1 VAPIYWE
8 VFPLAPA
15 RLLLP
20 LLCRI
25 DVFMPDQERLIRGV
39 EYSPITAPTLMVDF
53 EGDPVPTTSYMGGTV
68 RRREDP
74 RLITGSATYVDDIVL
89 TNMAYMS
96 VLRSPY
102 PHARIVS
109 IDASEALSRPGVLA
123 VVTGDDVADLV
134 PPQQGESDGESGA
147 PARAPLAAGK
157 VTYVGDPVLALVAGT
172 QAQAVDAL
180 ESVIVEYDELPG
192 TGDPE
197 LAMQDSAPQLQE
209 YAENNIDNRRPF
221 TKGDPAGAFAEA
233 EATVSVR
240 MVNQRLSPNPME
252 TRGVVARYERGS
264 KELTVWSSTQ
274 CAHFV
279 RDAICQAMKLPQTKV
294 RTITPEVGG
303 GFGCKIGAYPED
315 VLAAYLARKLE
326 RPIKWIEGR
335 TEHVQ
340 ATVHGRAQ
348 IAYLDLAA
356 RQDGRITGLRLRL
369 IVDSGAYSAS
379 WLGETTAG
387 MVTGCYDIP
396 NIESETLTVLTNKT
410 PLGAYRGA
418 GRPEAAYY
426 IERAIDVL
434 ADQLEMDPAE
444 IRRVNFIPPEAFP
457 YQLPDWPVFDSGE
470 YAATLDVA
478 LERSGYQQL
487 RQEQEQARA
496 AGRLMGIGL
505 ASYVEVCGF
514 GWETSTVRMEA
525 DGTVTIYTG
534 ISPHGQGQ
542 ETTFAQMAADVL
554 GVQPE
559 QVNVLYGD
567 TSMGS
572 GSGTMGSR
580 GTAVGGPAV
589 HRASQVVQD
598 KMRQIAAHMME
609 AAPED
614 LELGDGAWNVK
625 GVPDR
630 STSIEDIARAAYSGA
645 GLPDGMEPGLTAVNN
660 FRPETFTA
668 PFGTH
673 VVVVEVDHETGQ
685 VEIRKMMTVDD
696 CGAIM
701 SPQLVQGQVHGG
713 IAQGIAQALFEEVI
727 YSEDGQLLTGNLVD
741 YGVPTLGDLPLYETS
756 HTHTPSLRNDLGIK
770 GIGEAATIG
779 STPAVVNAVIDA
791 LSPLGVTH
799 LDMPLT
805 PGKVWAAI
813 QKAS

>member
-1 VAPIYWE
+1 
-8 VFPLAPA
+8 
-15 RLLLP
+15 
-20 LLCRI
+20 
-25 DVFMPDQERLIRGV
+25 
-39 EYSPITAPTLMVDF
+39 
-53 EGDPVPTTSYMGGTV
+53 VPTTSYMGGTV

-102 PHARIVS
+102 PHARIVR
-109 IDASEALSRPGVLA
+109 IDASEALSQPGVLA

-134 PPQQGESDGESGA
+134 PPRQGDSDGESGA

-157 VTYVGDPVLALVAGT
+157 VTYVGDPVLALVAT
-172 QAQAVDAL
+172 TRAQAVDAL
-180 ESVIVEYDELPG
+180 EAVIVEYDELPG

-197 LAMQDSAPQLQE
+197 LAMEDGAPQLQE
-209 YAENNIDNRRPF
+209 YAENNIDDRRPF
-221 TKGDPAGAFAEA
+221 SKGDPAGAFAQA
-233 EATVSVR
+233 DVTISVR
-240 MVNQRLSPNPME
+240 MVSQRLSPNPME
-252 TRGVVARYERGS
+252 TRGVVAQYERGS

-279 RDAICQAMKLPQTKV
+279 RDAICLAMKLPQTKV
-294 RTITPEVGG
+294 RTIAPEVGG

-348 IAYLDLAA
+348 VAYLDLAA

-434 ADQLEMDPAE
+434 ADRLEMDPAE

-478 LERSGYQQL
+478 LERSNYQQL
-487 RQEQEQARA
+487 RQDQERARA
-496 AGRLMGIGL
+496 EGRLMGIGL

-589 HRASQVVQD
+589 HRASQAVQE
-598 KMRQIAAHMME
+598 KMRQIAAHLME

-630 STSIEDIARAAYSGA
+630 STSIEDIARAAYAGA
-645 GLPDGMEPGLTAVNN
+645 NLPEGMEPGLTAVNN

-673 VVVVEVDHETGQ
+673 VVVVEVDRETGQ
-685 VEIRKMMTVDD
+685 VEIRKIMTVDD
-696 CGAIM
+696 CGTLM

-713 IAQGIAQALFEEVI
+713 IAQGISQALFEEVV

-813 QKAS
+813 QEAS

>member
-1 VAPIYWE
+1 
-8 VFPLAPA
+8 
-15 RLLLP
+15 
-20 LLCRI
+20 
-25 DVFMPDQERLIRGV
+25 
-39 EYSPITAPTLMVDF
+39 
-53 EGDPVPTTSYMGGTV
+53 VPTTSYMGGTV

-102 PHARIVS
+102 PHARIVR

-134 PPQQGESDGESGA
+134 PPRQGDSDGESGA

-157 VTYVGDPVLALVAGT
+157 VTYVGDPVLALVAT
-172 QAQAVDAL
+172 TRAQAVDAL

-197 LAMQDSAPQLQE
+197 LAMEDGAPQLQE

-221 TKGDPAGAFAEA
+221 SKGDPAGAFAEA
-233 EATVSVR
+233 DVTVSVR

-252 TRGVVARYERGS
+252 TRGVVAQYERGS

-279 RDAICQAMKLPQTKV
+279 RDAICLAMKLPQTKV
-294 RTITPEVGG
+294 RTIAPEVGG

-387 MVTGCYDIP
+387 MVTGCYEIP
-396 NIESETLTVLTNKT
+396 NIESETITVLTNKT

-434 ADQLEMDPAE
+434 ADRLEMDPAE

-487 RQEQEQARA
+487 RQEQEEARA
-496 AGRLMGIGL
+496 EGRLMGIGL

-589 HRASQVVQD
+589 HRASQAVQD
-598 KMRQIAAHMME
+598 KMRQIAAHLME

-630 STSIEDIARAAYSGA
+630 STPIEDIARAAYGGA
-645 GLPDGMEPGLTAVNN
+645 NLPEGMEPGLTAVNN

-673 VVVVEVDHETGQ
+673 VVVVEVDRETGQ

-696 CGAIM
+696 CGTLM

-713 IAQGIAQALFEEVI
+713 IAQGIAQALFEEVV

-741 YGVPTLGDLPLYETS
+741 YGVPTLGDLPMYETS

-813 QKAS
+813 QEAS

>member
-1 VAPIYWE
+1 
-8 VFPLAPA
+8 
-15 RLLLP
+15 
-20 LLCRI
+20 
-25 DVFMPDQERLIRGV
+25 M
-39 EYSPITAPTLMVDF
+39 
-53 EGDPVPTTSYMGGTV
+53 PTTSYMGGTV

-102 PHARIVS
+102 PHARIVR

-134 PPQQGESDGESGA
+134 PPRQGDSDGESGA

-157 VTYVGDPVLALVAGT
+157 VTYVGDPVLALVAT
-172 QAQAVDAL
+172 TRAQAVDAL

-197 LAMQDSAPQLQE
+197 LAMEDGAPQLQE

-221 TKGDPAGAFAEA
+221 SKGDPAGAFAEA
-233 EATVSVR
+233 DVTVSVR

-252 TRGVVARYERGS
+252 TRGVVAQYERGS

-279 RDAICQAMKLPQTKV
+279 RDAICLAMKLPQTKV
-294 RTITPEVGG
+294 RTIAPEVGG

-348 IAYLDLAA
+348 IAHLDLAA

-396 NIESETLTVLTNKT
+396 NIESETITVLTNKT

-434 ADQLEMDPAE
+434 ADRLEMDPAE

-487 RQEQEQARA
+487 RQEQEEARA
-496 AGRLMGIGL
+496 EGRLMGIGL

-542 ETTFAQMAADVL
+542 ETTFAQMAADAL

-589 HRASQVVQD
+589 HRASQAVQD
-598 KMRQIAAHMME
+598 KMRQIAAHLME

-630 STSIEDIARAAYSGA
+630 STPIEDIARAAYGGA
-645 GLPDGMEPGLTAVNN
+645 NLPEGMEPGLTAVNN

-673 VVVVEVDHETGQ
+673 VVVVEVDRETGQ
-685 VEIRKMMTVDD
+685 VEIRKIMTVDD
-696 CGAIM
+696 CGTLM

-713 IAQGIAQALFEEVI
+713 IAQGIAQALFEEVV

-805 PGKVWAAI
+805 SGKVWAAI
-813 QKAS
+813 QEGA

>member
-1 VAPIYWE
+1 
-8 VFPLAPA
+8 
-15 RLLLP
+15 
-20 LLCRI
+20 
-25 DVFMPDQERLIRGV
+25 M
-39 EYSPITAPTLMVDF
+39 
-53 EGDPVPTTSYMGGTV
+53 PTTSYMGGTV

-96 VLRSPY
+96 MLRSPY
-102 PHARIVS
+102 PHARIVR
-109 IDASEALSRPGVLA
+109 IDASEALSQPGVLA

-134 PPQQGESDGESGA
+134 PPRQGDSDGESGA

-157 VTYVGDPVLALVAGT
+157 VTYVGDPVLALVAT
-172 QAQAVDAL
+172 TRAQAVDAL
-180 ESVIVEYDELPG
+180 EAVIVEYDELPG

-197 LAMQDSAPQLQE
+197 LAMEDGAPQLQE
-209 YAENNIDNRRPF
+209 YAGNNIDNRRPF
-221 TKGDPAGAFAEA
+221 SKGDPAGAFAQA
-233 EATVSVR
+233 DVTVSVR

-252 TRGVVARYERGS
+252 TRGVVAQYERGS

-279 RDAICQAMKLPQTKV
+279 RDAICLAMKLPQTKV
-294 RTITPEVGG
+294 RTIAPEVGG

-348 IAYLDLAA
+348 VAYLDLAA

-369 IVDSGAYSAS
+369 IIDSGAYSAS

-396 NIESETLTVLTNKT
+396 NIESETITVLTNKT

-434 ADQLEMDPAE
+434 ADRLEMDPAE

-496 AGRLMGIGL
+496 EGRLMGIGL

-589 HRASQVVQD
+589 HNASQAVRD
-598 KMRQIAAHMME
+598 KMRQIAAHLME

-614 LELGDGAWNVK
+614 LELGDGVWNVK

-630 STSIEDIARAAYSGA
+630 STPIEDIARAAYGGA
-645 GLPDGMEPGLTAVNN
+645 NLPDGMEPGLTAVHN

-673 VVVVEVDHETGQ
+673 VVVVEVDRETGQ

-696 CGAIM
+696 CGTLM

-713 IAQGIAQALFEEVI
+713 IAQGIAQALFEEVV

-805 PGKVWAAI
+805 ADKVWAAI
-813 QKAS
+813 QEGA

>member
-1 VAPIYWE
+1 
-8 VFPLAPA
+8 
-15 RLLLP
+15 
-20 LLCRI
+20 
-25 DVFMPDQERLIRGV
+25 
-39 EYSPITAPTLMVDF
+39 
-53 EGDPVPTTSYMGGTV
+53 VPTTSYMGGTV

-96 VLRSPY
+96 MLRSPY
-102 PHARIVS
+102 PHARIVR
-109 IDASEALSRPGVLA
+109 IDASEALSQPGVLA

-134 PPQQGESDGESGA
+134 PPRQGDSDGESGA

-157 VTYVGDPVLALVAGT
+157 VTYVGDPVLALVAT
-172 QAQAVDAL
+172 TRAQAVDAL
-180 ESVIVEYDELPG
+180 EAVIVEYDELPG

-197 LAMQDSAPQLQE
+197 LAMEDGAPQLQE
-209 YAENNIDNRRPF
+209 YAGNNIDNRRPF
-221 TKGDPAGAFAEA
+221 SKGDPAGAFAQA
-233 EATVSVR
+233 DVTVSVR

-252 TRGVVARYERGS
+252 TRGVVAQYERGS
-264 KELTVWSSTQ
+264 QELTVWSSTQ

-279 RDAICQAMKLPQTKV
+279 RDAICLAMKLPQTKV
-294 RTITPEVGG
+294 RTIAPEVGG

-348 IAYLDLAA
+348 VAYLDLAA

-369 IVDSGAYSAS
+369 LVDSGAYSAS

-396 NIESETLTVLTNKT
+396 NIESETITVLTNKT

-434 ADQLEMDPAE
+434 ADRLEMDPAE

-470 YAATLDVA
+470 YGATLDVA

-496 AGRLMGIGL
+496 EGRLMGIGL

-589 HRASQVVQD
+589 HNASQAVRD
-598 KMRQIAAHMME
+598 KMRQIAAHLME

-614 LELGDGAWNVK
+614 LELGDGVWNVK

-630 STSIEDIARAAYSGA
+630 STPIEDIARAAYGGA
-645 GLPDGMEPGLTAVNN
+645 NLPEGMEPGLTAVNN

-673 VVVVEVDHETGQ
+673 VVVVEVDRETGQ

-696 CGAIM
+696 CGTLM

-713 IAQGIAQALFEEVI
+713 IAQGIAQALFEEVV

-741 YGVPTLGDLPLYETS
+741 YGVPTLGDLPMYETS

-805 PGKVWAAI
+805 ADKVWVAI
-813 QKAS
+813 QDAS

>member
-1 VAPIYWE
+1 MAE
-8 VFPLAPA
+8 
-15 RLLLP
+15 
-20 LLCRI
+20 
-25 DVFMPDQERLIRGV
+25 QERLTRGV
-39 EYSPITAPTLMVDF
+39 EYRPITAQTLMVDLK
-53 EGDPVPTTSYMGGTV
+53 GDPVPTTSYMGGTV

-74 RLITGSATYVDDIVL
+74 RLITGSATYVDDILL

-102 PHARIVS
+102 PHARIVR
-109 IDASEALSRPGVLA
+109 IDASEALSQPGVLA

-134 PPQQGESDGESGA
+134 PPRQGDSDGESGA

-157 VTYVGDPVLALVAGT
+157 VTYVGDPVLALVAAT
-172 QAQAVDAL
+172 RAQAVDAL
-180 ESVIVEYDELPG
+180 ELVIVEYDELPG

-197 LAMQDSAPQLQE
+197 LAMEDGAPQLQE

-221 TKGDPAGAFAEA
+221 SKGDPAGAFAEA
-233 EATVSVR
+233 DVTVSVR

-252 TRGVVARYERGS
+252 TRGVVAQYERGS
-264 KELTVWSSTQ
+264 QELTVWSSTQ

-279 RDAICQAMKLPQTKV
+279 RDAICLAMKLPQTKV
-294 RTITPEVGG
+294 RTIAPEVGG

-348 IAYLDLAA
+348 VAYLDLAA

-369 IVDSGAYSAS
+369 LVDSGAYSAS
-379 WLGETTAG
+379 WLGQTTAG

-434 ADQLEMDPAE
+434 AGRLEMDPAE

-487 RQEQEQARA
+487 RQDQEQARA
-496 AGRLMGIGL
+496 EGRLMGIGL

-589 HRASQVVQD
+589 HRASQAVRD
-598 KMRQIAAHMME
+598 KMRQIAAHLME

-625 GVPDR
+625 GVPDH
-630 STSIEDIARAAYSGA
+630 STPIEDIARAAYG
-645 GLPDGMEPGLTAVNN
+645 GDNLPEGMEPGLTAVNN

-673 VVVVEVDHETGQ
+673 VVVVEVDRETGQ
-685 VEIRKMMTVDD
+685 VEIRKVMTVDD
-696 CGAIM
+696 CGTLM

-713 IAQGIAQALFEEVI
+713 IAQGIAQALFEEVV

-741 YGVPTLGDLPLYETS
+741 YGVPTLGDLPMYETS

-813 QKAS
+813 QERS